1 MGNQEWGMGR
11 EYQSFFLCGVFT
23 VVLDACGVEG
33 LVNHS
38 VTVGRRDCGFVSG
51 SRLMI
56 SLRVWRLSWGQM
68 WKTRAQIG
76 LVEWSSGDG
85 VVGVVVAWYLVH
97 VERCVVMSDSRR
109 NMCVQL
115 VQHECQPME
124 IRSVGGS
131 DSRSSE

>member
-1 MGNQEWGMGR
+1 MGR
-11 EYQSFFLCGVFT
+11 EYQSFFSCGVFT